1 MKLSAGLLLY
11 ATTPMGLGLVLVH
24 PSGAYNKKSPWGL
37 PKGELDDGE
46 DAFAAAVREVHEE
59 VGVDVRAVAS
69 LCQPLGFVDDKKSK
83 KRVFAWA
90 CPLPPGQLPRCAS
103 WEVDRAELV
112 AVPQARALIHV
123 DQGVFIDRLLA
134 LLGL

>member
-1 MKLSAGLLLY
+1 MKVSAGLLLY
-11 ATTPMGLGLVLVH
+11 ATTPLGLGLVLVH

-69 LCQPLGFVDDKKSK
+69 LCQPLGFVDYKKSK